1 MVIKNV
7 FRCDGDVIVLAC
19 QASGDVGAIRGR
31 AADIFV
37 DGVLRQRVVL
47 AGERHMLN
55 QKAHK
60 FDNAIEIREDV
71 AITMEEALSGNCTL
85 ILVG

>member
-1 MVIKNV
+1 MVIENV
-7 FRCDGDVIVLAC
+7 FRCAGGVIVLAC

-47 AGERHMLN
+47 AGERYMLN
-55 QKAHK
+55 RQAHI
-60 FDNAIEIREDV
+60 FDHAVEIREDV
-71 AITMEEALSGNCTL
+71 AITMEEVLSGNCTL
-85 ILVG
+85 ILIG